1 MINNRYTASLNQV
14 SNYKELNEKI
24 AAYRKEYLKNAS
36 LKMIIIPTGI
46 FVQSFEFMTS
56 NTVQISGYVWQKIAK
71 KDLAQGVLPG
81 VIFPEAKSVALMEQ
95 AYEVDFDKYKLMA
108 WRFSGATLLQNFNYS
123 KYPFDVQ
130 DIWIRMWPKDFTKDV
145 LLVPDFSSYKRTKSD
160 SIFGL
165 EKDIVKHGFEF
176 KETYFDMPV
185 LHYDTTFGFPPSL
198 EENNF
203 LELYFN
209 IIIKRHLINSFLIH
223 LSPIVVVWFI
233 LFAITMI
240 ITDKPQM
247 ASRVG
252 LSTTQLFIALGGT
265 VFSLILMHAGLRRE
279 YSEQPVLYLEY
290 FYLITYVIII
300 LVSYNAYI
308 VTTQKSLPKMLKN
321 NLLAK
326 TLFWPVI
333 LVFIIVLTIL
343 KFFIS
348 EDYVGVSSH
357 VMTPVS

>member
-24 AAYRKEYLKNAS
+24 AAYRKEYLKNTS
-36 LKMIIIPTGI
+36 LEMIIIPTGI

-165 EKDIVKHGFEF
+165 EKDIVK
-176 KETYFDMPV
+176 
-185 LHYDTTFGFPPSL
+185 
-198 EENNF
+198 
-203 LELYFN
+203 
-209 IIIKRHLINSFLIH
+209 
-223 LSPIVVVWFI
+223 
-233 LFAITMI
+233 
-240 ITDKPQM
+240 
-247 ASRVG
+247 
-252 LSTTQLFIALGGT
+252 
-265 VFSLILMHAGLRRE
+265 
-279 YSEQPVLYLEY
+279 
-290 FYLITYVIII
+290 
-300 LVSYNAYI
+300 
-308 VTTQKSLPKMLKN
+308 
-321 NLLAK
+321 
-326 TLFWPVI
+326 
-333 LVFIIVLTIL
+333 
-343 KFFIS
+343 
-348 EDYVGVSSH
+348 
-357 VMTPVS
+357 